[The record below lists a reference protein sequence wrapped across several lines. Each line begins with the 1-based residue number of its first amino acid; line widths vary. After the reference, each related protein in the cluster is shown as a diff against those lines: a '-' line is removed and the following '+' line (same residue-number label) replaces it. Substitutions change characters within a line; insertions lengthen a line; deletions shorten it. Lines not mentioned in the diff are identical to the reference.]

1 MCAVLNVC
9 LLTNCVFALWQTT
22 LDLMSQDV
30 EERRRQKL
38 QAFKELAD
46 RLEDER
52 KMMDYRRQQIED
64 RKEAQVC
71 VCCVCVCVDIMQCGN
86 PVIVSNLLTL
96 GTDCK

>member
-1 MCAVLNVC
+1 
-9 LLTNCVFALWQTT
+9 
-22 LDLMSQDV
+22 MSQDE

-38 QAFKELAD
+38 LAFKELAE

-52 KMMDYRRQQIED
+52 KMMDYRRQQIEE

-71 VCCVCVCVDIMQCGN
+71 VCVCVCVCVDIMQCGN
-86 PVIVSNLLTL
+86 PVIFSNLLTL